1 MVNKKIDEYRQS
13 FRTAPIGRW
22 QSVSGS
28 FFIVMHEDWEFYP
41 DYTGKYTEYGPFGY
55 PRRRT
60 HFQWRE
66 YEELTILIG
75 ETKWENLEPVD
86 KNEINGLDD
95 GEPED
100 SIEEIEWTTVKYDF
114 MVVINEGGGEEIAMF
129 QVGRE
134 YEGKA
139 CFYDCDPLAY
149 RGPIEESE

>member
-1 MVNKKIDEYRQS
+1 MVNKKIDEYHQS

-22 QSVSGS
+22 QSVSGA
-28 FFIVMHEDWEFYP
+28 FIVMHEDWEFYP
-41 DYTGKYTEYGPFGY
+41 DHKGKYTEYGPFGY

-86 KNEINGLDD
+86 KNEINGIDD

-100 SIEEIEWTTVKYDF
+100 SIEEIEWMTVKYDF
-114 MVVINEGGGEEIAMF
+114 MIVTNEAGGEEIAMF
-129 QVGRE
+129 QIGRE
-134 YEGKA
+134 YEDKA
-139 CFYDCDPLAY
+139 CFYDCAPLAY